1 MNLTIVIICTC
12 IACEIGFY
20 GKNCEH
26 KCPYP
31 KYGRDCQSQCNCSVA
46 KCDHVNGCEHSL
58 VGMYKYFFN

>member
-1 MNLTIVIICTC
+1 M
-12 IACEIGFY
+12 ACEIGFY

-31 KYGRDCQSQCNCSVA
+31 TYGRDCQSQCNCSVA